1 MKAYIAIGSNMGDS
15 RKIIEEA
22 IKRLKSDDNI
32 CDVVVSNIIET
43 EPYGFVEQNKFLN
56 GAISIETTYT
66 PRELL
71 LKLQE
76 LEQLANRKRIV
87 RWGPRTLDLD
97 ILLYENMIIDEE
109 DLKIPHYDMIN
120 RDFVLAPLAEIAG
133 DVIHPITNKSISQLL
148 KELK

>member
-22 IKRLKSDDNI
+22 IKRLKSDENI

-56 GAISIETTYT
+56 GAISIDTTYT

-120 RDFVLAPLAEIAG
+120 REFVLAPLAEIAG